1 MWPDGKMLDID
12 RLRRKNRELADDLED
27 IAEQPLDFRDA
38 HPNGHSKRNHRH
50 LWLLEY
56 SADRDTAIDLPFRTA
71 AVTYIL
77 NRWRDRLPGF
87 EPYQRHGFRLY
98 LYEDMAPTVSIV
110 AETKDGFPYTGCA
123 NFTFVDDISRV
134 LRPYLDMPW
143 QNRFK
148 SSGPKPETLFKELKR
163 AEGSLADAAK
173 ALGMPLAKLRT
184 TIENYGIAK
193 DVNKIR
199 KHNNRRPAQFAD
211 TDWRLAHTLIW
222 EHRLPARFTKAD

>member
-1 MWPDGKMLDID
+1 MWPQGKPLDVGGV
-12 RLRRKNRELADDLED
+12 RRKNRELADYLED

-38 HPNGHSKRNHRH
+38 HPNGHSKCNHRH

-56 SADRDTAIDLPFRTA
+56 AADRDTAIDLPFRVA

-87 EPYQRHGFRLY
+87 EPYQRDGFRIY

-110 AETKDGFPYTGCA
+110 AETKDGFPYQGCA
-123 NFTFVDDISRV
+123 DFTFVDDIARV

-143 QNRFK
+143 KYRFK
-148 SSGPKPETLFKELKR
+148 ASGPKPETLFKELKR
-163 AEGSLADAAK
+163 AEGSLTNAAK
-173 ALGMPLAKLRT
+173 ALGMPLAVLRR
-184 TIENYGIAK
+184 TIETYGIAK

-199 KHNNRRPAQFAD
+199 KHHNRRPAQFD
-211 TDWRLAHTLIW
+211 DSDWRLSHTLIW
-222 EHRLPARFTKAD
+222 EHRLPARFTKTD